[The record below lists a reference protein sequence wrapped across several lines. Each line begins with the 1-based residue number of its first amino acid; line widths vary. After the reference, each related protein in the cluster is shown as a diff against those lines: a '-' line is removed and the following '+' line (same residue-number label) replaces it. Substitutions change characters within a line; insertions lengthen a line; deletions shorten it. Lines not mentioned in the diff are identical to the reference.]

1 MSQLNS
7 LLESPLIT
15 YKSLQSD
22 AVRLADK
29 VGQNR
34 ST

>member
-7 LLESPLIT
+7 LLESANS

-22 AVRLADK
+22 RQKQYVYDLREP
-29 VGQNR
+29 
-34 ST
+34 S